1 MTSAVDP
8 FDLPRTEACERVA
21 DELAEAGGT
30 LREGGDL
37 GARHPAVAAH
47 LASCLR
53 CRIVLADLMN
63 EPEEMSNLTTTSVD
77 PVALFDR
84 ALMAGLSQRE
94 PVARARAAEGFGT
107 LHHPGARALAALA
120 MTATDDTD
128 ARVREAALTALDA
141 LDIQVSIPKRLIE
154 VWAAAPA
161 KAAPFIAGVLERLA
175 GRIPSIVRLA
185 VRKEPVRW
193 GFEVAGTG
201 GVRGDIEQAERDV
214 WLHLRGLPS
223 VFEHVRPVIA
233 VPSATLQDAPPMR
246 WQGDIPGLV
255 AAEALVTEGSVDV
268 LLGAEPPFQSESL
281 FRRMYLLG
289 PERGTEPL

>member
-84 ALMAGLSQRE
+84 ALMAGLSQPE

-128 ARVREAALTALDA
+128 ATVAKAKSLGAAVFQEPT
-141 LDIQVSIPKRLIE
+141 DIPPGRFAVLADPQGAMFNVIKM
-154 VWAAAPA
+154 APA
-161 KAAPFIAGVLERLA
+161 
-175 GRIPSIVRLA
+175 S
-185 VRKEPVRW
+185 
-193 GFEVAGTG
+193 
-201 GVRGDIEQAERDV
+201 
-214 WLHLRGLPS
+214 
-223 VFEHVRPVIA
+223 
-233 VPSATLQDAPPMR
+233 
-246 WQGDIPGLV
+246 
-255 AAEALVTEGSVDV
+255 
-268 LLGAEPPFQSESL
+268 
-281 FRRMYLLG
+281 
-289 PERGTEPL
+289 